1 MIDEWGL
8 YGMGAVVTLKQEC
21 SSRWHYCHP
30 FIHALGEAL
39 RVLQVYKNLESFK
52 IILFSYPFYTYLAA
66 LFPGSSMPPQSGKL
80 VRFRPGRFDQ
90 HPFRLHKRSAFN

>member
-8 YGMGAVVTLKQEC
+8 YGMGVVATLKQEC

-39 RVLQVYKNLESFK
+39 RVLQVYMNLESFK
-52 IILFSYPFYTYLAA
+52 I
-66 LFPGSSMPPQSGKL
+66 
-80 VRFRPGRFDQ
+80 
-90 HPFRLHKRSAFN
+90 